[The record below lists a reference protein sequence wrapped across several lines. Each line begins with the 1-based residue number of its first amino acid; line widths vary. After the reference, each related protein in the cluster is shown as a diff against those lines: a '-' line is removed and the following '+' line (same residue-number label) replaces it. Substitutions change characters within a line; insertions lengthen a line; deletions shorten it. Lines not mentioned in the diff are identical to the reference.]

1 MAAKKSSAKGSRPR
15 RYWLFKSEPDAYSFD
30 QLKKDKRTLW
40 NGVRNYQARNM
51 LRDDILVGDGVLFY
65 HSNAK
70 PMAVVGI
77 AKVVKAGYPDP
88 TQFDPKDKYFDEN
101 SDPTDPRWFVV
112 DIAHVAPMKEPL
124 TRDMLKD
131 NDKLADMALLSKG
144 SRLSVQPVEK
154 HEWQTIL
161 KMGGQKETW

>member
-1 MAAKKSSAKGSRPR
+1 MATKKSSAKGTRPR

-30 QLKKDKRTLW
+30 QLKKDKKTFW
-40 NGVRNYQARNM
+40 SGVRNYQARNL
-51 LRDDILVGDGVLFY
+51 LRDEILVGDGVLFY

-88 TQFDPKDKYFDEN
+88 TQFDPEDHYYDEK

-112 DIAHVAPMKEPL
+112 DIGHVGPMKEPI
-124 TRDMLKD
+124 TRDMMKA
-131 NDKLADMALLSKG
+131 NDKLADMMLLARG
-144 SRLSVQPVEK
+144 SRLSVQPVAK

-161 KMGGQKETW
+161 KMGGQKESW